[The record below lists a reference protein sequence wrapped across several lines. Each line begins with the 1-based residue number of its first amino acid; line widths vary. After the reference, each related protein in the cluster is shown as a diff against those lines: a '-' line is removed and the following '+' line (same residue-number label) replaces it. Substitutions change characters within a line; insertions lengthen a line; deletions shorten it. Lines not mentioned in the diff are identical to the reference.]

1 MKKLLT
7 VVVFAF
13 FLVGCGNEFITFS
26 GESDNWKGKYATN
39 VDGSRENGEYTFSF
53 KDVTNV
59 TAFKNL
65 EIIINDGK
73 KHLREEEHKGA
84 TVKIPTS
91 CSGCAVTPKDA
102 TIKVTIKW
110 NDKNEETFFLE
121 NGK

>member
-1 MKKLLT
+1 MKKFLT
-7 VVVFAF
+7 VIVFVF

-39 VDGSRENGEYTFSF
+39 IDGSRENGEYTFGF
-53 KDVTNV
+53 KDATNV

-65 EIIINDGK
+65 EIVINDGK
-73 KHLREEEHKGA
+73 THLREEYHKGA

-102 TIKVTIKW
+102 TIKVAIKW

>member
-1 MKKLLT
+1 MKKILT

-26 GESDNWKGKYATN
+26 GENDNWKGRYATN
-39 VDGSRENGEYTFSF
+39 VNGSRENGEYTFGF
-53 KDVTNV
+53 KDATNL
-59 TAFKNL
+59 TTFKNL
-65 EIIINDGK
+65 EIVINDGK
-73 KHLREEEHKGA
+73 IHLIEEQHQGA

-91 CSGCAVTPKDA
+91 CSGCAVIHKDT
-102 TIKVTIKW
+102 TIKVVIKW